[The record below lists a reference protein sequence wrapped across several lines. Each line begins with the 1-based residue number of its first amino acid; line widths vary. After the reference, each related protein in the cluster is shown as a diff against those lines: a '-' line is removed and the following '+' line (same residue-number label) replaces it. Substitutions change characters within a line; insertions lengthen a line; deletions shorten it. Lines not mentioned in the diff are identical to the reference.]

1 MTLDEKHY
9 LHKLFLKVIIKL
21 IHFRFLS
28 DVYYEQQKF
37 SQNLILNTKIIMLN
51 LYKPLLIIL
60 SIVYAPMLSFA
71 DDHAEN
77 EPVVTEAAEIVYDG
91 SLNPNDFVGV
101 SFWLATAM
109 MLAATVF
116 FFIERDRVK
125 GKWKT
130 SLTVAGLVTGIA
142 FWHYMYMREVWVNT
156 GTSPTVFRYVD
167 WLITVPLQIVE
178 FYLILAAVTKVS
190 ANLFWKLLIASLV
203 MLVGGYAGEV
213 GYAEVGPAFFVGM
226 AGWIYIIYEIFKG
239 EASQLNEN
247 SGNPASQQAFRTI
260 RAIVTFGWA
269 IYPIGYYL
277 AYMSGGTH
285 DSETLN
291 IIYNLADLVNKAAF
305 GLAIWVAATSDSEQA
320 A

>member
-1 MTLDEKHY
+1 
-9 LHKLFLKVIIKL
+9 
-21 IHFRFLS
+21 
-28 DVYYEQQKF
+28 
-37 SQNLILNTKIIMLN
+37 MLN
-51 LYKPLLIIL
+51 INKILLIIL
-60 SIVYAPMLSFA
+60 SVAIAPLFSFA
-71 DDHAEN
+71 DDHAGD
-77 EPVVTEAAEIVYDG
+77 EPAAIVYDG
-91 SLNPNDFVGV
+91 SLNPQDYVGV

-142 FWHYMYMREVWVNT
+142 FWHYMYMRDVWVNT
-156 GTSPTVFRYVD
+156 GASPTVFRYVD

-203 MLVGGYAGEV
+203 MLLGGYAGEV
-213 GYAEVGPAFFVGM
+213 GYADVGPAFFVGM

-239 EASQLNEN
+239 EASQINEN
-247 SGNPASQQAFRTI
+247 SGNPASQQAFKTI

-277 AYMSGGTH
+277 AYMSGGTNN
-285 DSETLN
+285 SEALN

-305 GLAIWVAATSDSEQA
+305 GLAIWVAAVSDSEQTA
-320 A
+320 

>member
-1 MTLDEKHY
+1 MRLNRNP
-9 LHKLFLKVIIKL
+9 KLKL
-21 IHFRFLS
+21 
-28 DVYYEQQKF
+28 VVK
-37 SQNLILNTKIIMLN
+37 
-51 LYKPLLIIL
+51 YKSITSALLL
-60 SIVYAPMLSFA
+60 LLFPVFAFGDNHATDAAPVP
-71 DDHAEN
+71 D
-77 EPVVTEAAEIVYDG
+77 AAEESEVAIVYDG

-130 SLTVAGLVTGIA
+130 SLSVAGLVTGVA
-142 FWHYMYMREVWVNT
+142 FWHYLYMREAWVDT
-156 GTSPTVFRYVD
+156 GSSPTVYRYID

-190 ANLFWKLLIASLV
+190 ANVFWKLLIASLV
-203 MLVGGYAGEV
+203 MLVGGYMGEAGYMEV
-213 GYAEVGPAFFVGM
+213 MPAFIIGM

-247 SGNPASQQAFRTI
+247 SGNAACQQAFRTI

-277 AYMSGGTH
+277 AYLGGGSH

-291 IIYNLADLVNKAAF
+291 IVYNLADLVNKAAF
-305 GLAIWVAATSDSEQA
+305 GLAIWVAATSDSETA
-320 A
+320 